1 MFVDS
6 DGPSQ
11 EAFQYISERGFLVP
25 EEKFISEEV
34 FLADEFPDFP
44 HAVNTERAST
54 AERPTAIN
62 FLNFIIISFF
72 LYCIECN
79 ITSYKIN
86 CN

>member
-34 FLADEFPDFP
+34 FLTDEFNPTMP
-44 HAVNTERAST
+44 HSSMMYLIATDLLNSST
-54 AERPTAIN
+54 LTNSTNEQR
-62 FLNFIIISFF
+62 
-72 LYCIECN
+72 IETRWSSLADL
-79 ITSYKIN
+79 ILFK
-86 CN
+86 

>member
-34 FLADEFPDFP
+34 FLTDEFNPTIDFLIG
-44 HAVNTERAST
+44 V
-54 AERPTAIN
+54 
-62 FLNFIIISFF
+62 
-72 LYCIECN
+72 
-79 ITSYKIN
+79 
-86 CN
+86 